1 MNNWRRK
8 LLADLDPAP
17 GFIPTNK
24 GMMSEEDIFD
34 DLSYSSYAANR
45 DYDRTTEPYGKI
57 PDPNYDFE
65 ESRARWR
72 KFWINHA
79 GWPEEKINRFEKRYF
94 NETGGK

>member
-1 MNNWRRK
+1 VNNWRRK
-8 LLADLDPAP
+8 LAGLDPAP